1 MNVSECID
9 VCVLSI
15 LGVYICVCG
24 PCIRCEYYVCV
35 YPLVCSVYTYVCWV
49 LSFGSSVVFYI
60 MYLVLCW
67 SSTLLRVYEF
77 V

>member
-24 PCIRCEYYVCV
+24 PYIRCEYYVCIPTCV
-35 YPLVCSVYTYVCWV
+35 FCIHLCMLGTEFWFLSGVLYNV
-49 LSFGSSVVFYI
+49 LSP
-60 MYLVLCW
+60 MLV
-67 SSTLLRVYEF
+67 
-77 V
+77 